1 MSRDISQLC
10 FLQGDIE
17 MRNKKRTL
25 AGTIYAVAAF
35 TAMTAGFAAPQS
47 KPAAP
52 ANEPAITTSVPSQK
66 ELAATQEQL
75 IKLLRLSPTM
85 TEVVSRD
92 PSLLSDQEY
101 VNRNNPELAQFL
113 QMHPEVARNPAFYLF
128 TGMNGEGEPSE
139 RLERRVWP
147 ENNGNRRQ
155 DPMLRIVMNEV
166 GPFVAFIIVLA
177 AVLWLIQ
184 VLLENRRWG
193 RIFKLQTEAHG
204 KLIDRFSTNQE
215 LLVYMDTEAGKRFL
229 EAAPIPVDFERDQK
243 MPSAVAR
250 VLTPMQIG
258 LVLSLLGVGLIMLR
272 NSIPEAAAPLLVSGV
287 ITLMPGLGF
296 ILSAGITW
304 ALAGRL
310 GLMPDRADEQNRT
323 DALFNAK
330 ERQ

>member
-1 MSRDISQLC
+1 
-10 FLQGDIE
+10 

-25 AGTIYAVAAF
+25 PGTIFAVVTF
-35 TAMTAGFAAPQS
+35 VAMSAGFAVAQP
-47 KPAAP
+47 KPAVP
-52 ANEPAITTSVPSQK
+52 ANEPPMTTPVPSQK

-101 VNRNNPELAQFL
+101 VARNNPQLAQFL
-113 QMHPEVARNPAFYLF
+113 QMHPEVGRNPSFYLF

-139 RLERRVWP
+139 RLERKVWP
-147 ENNGNRRQ
+147 ENFDRRP
-155 DPMLRIVMNEV
+155 DPMLRVVMNEV
-166 GPFVAFIIVLA
+166 GPFIVFVFILFA
-177 AVLWLIQ
+177 LLWLIH

-229 EAAPIPVDFERDQK
+229 EAAPIPVDFGGDQK
-243 MPSAVAR
+243 MPNAVAR
-250 VLTPMQIG
+250 VLTPLQIG
-258 LVLSLLGVGLIMLR
+258 LVLALLGVGLIMLR
-272 NSIPEAAAPLLVSGV
+272 HSIPEAAAPLLIFGV

-310 GLMPDRADEQNRT
+310 GLMPDRANERNSNSLYD
-323 DALFNAK
+323 AK

>member
-1 MSRDISQLC
+1 
-10 FLQGDIE
+10 

-25 AGTIYAVAAF
+25 SGAIFAAVMLAAMS
-35 TAMTAGFAAPQS
+35 TGFAAAQS
-47 KPAAP
+47 QAQVPAR
-52 ANEPAITTSVPSQK
+52 EPVITTSAPSQK
-66 ELAATQEQL
+66 EVAATQEEL

-85 TEVVSRD
+85 TEVISRD

-101 VNRNNPELAQFL
+101 VTRNNPELAQFL
-113 QMHPEVARNPAFYLF
+113 QIHPEVARNPSFYLF
-128 TGMNGEGEPSE
+128 TGLNGEGEPE
-139 RLERRVWP
+139 NRLERRVWP
-147 ENNGNRRQ
+147 ENSDHRS
-155 DPMLRIVMNEV
+155 DPMLRVVMNEV
-166 GPFVAFIIVLA
+166 GPFIVFVFILFA
-177 AVLWLIQ
+177 LLWLIH

-215 LLVYMDTEAGKRFL
+215 LLVYMETEAGKRFL

-250 VLTPMQIG
+250 VLTPLQIG
-258 LVLSLLGVGLIMLR
+258 LVLSLLGVGLIVLR
-272 NSIPEAAAPLLVSGV
+272 HSIPEAAAPLLVLGV
-287 ITLMPGLGF
+287 VALMPGLGF

-310 GLMPDRADEQNRT
+310 GLMPDNAGEPNRT
-323 DALFNAK
+323 NTLFSSK